1 MADKQSAPG
10 KPAPDK
16 GGGKTPAPDKGAG
29 AKPVGKDMG
38 KGGGGKK

>member
-1 MADKQSAPG
+1 MADKQTAPG
-10 KPAPDK
+10 KPAPGKD
-16 GGGKTPAPDKGAG
+16 GGKTPAPDKGAG